1 MLFYGMDDYQEDY
14 FLKLLTK
21 ANRDLMKEIP
31 VGIPAE
37 ICDQRE

>member
-1 MLFYGMDDYQEDY
+1 
-14 FLKLLTK
+14 LKLLTK